1 MYSQETTKSSSS
13 VSSSD
18 GEPELI
24 MFDDDSAIDADDHL
38 STCDAPIKTTS
49 SVARPKSWPEDAADV
64 DNDVLASDAGSRLP
78 RLCRYVASIPGR
90 FLRSQ
95 QNALLYSYMSPVLR
109 HGANNHKQRKAM
121 QRREKMKR
129 RQSHRQAA
137 TGDQS
142 DQLDPI
148 KELSKNDLYTVP
160 QSMDAQHLA
169 DLFWSSRESQNR
181 TSPPS
186 AYSFLK
192 ILWIIAKPTYLPGGC
207 WQFLTVICQCSLP
220 LLVRKVLLHLEEH
233 PYESFRRLGLALAFA
248 TFAVSL
254 LQGIADERQK
264 FLSFRT
270 GITLRSAVVSAAH
283 AHLLNMTPTGRA
295 GLTSGE
301 ITNLVAVDAQKLF
314 ELAQEGHYAW
324 SCPLA
329 MVIVSVLLLLEL
341 GPAAIVGIGV
351 MFLIVPIV
359 QAIVRKMMTIR
370 KARVTASDKRIE
382 IISSMLQSIRFT
394 KLNRYEERFHERVM
408 DMRTQEVHF
417 LRMELFYLSLTLFA
431 TVVSPV
437 LASVLTFITYTLID
451 EDNILTT
458 SLTFTSLFLFAAL
471 RFPINYAGK
480 FMGKAAQGF
489 QACHRFSV
497 FFARESMRDGGLLPV
512 LDNEVVTPF
521 QETCNTTSVSA
532 STGKCSQHVP
542 QQVMDVKRDA
552 LSPLINVKASFC
564 VGDSPE
570 TSFTVSNIDMTVRR
584 SQIMC
589 VVGPVASGK
598 STLVQ
603 GLIGDILPMST
614 SNQGTVFEVNGKVS
628 YASQVPFILNATVRD
643 NILFGEPFDEERYKQ
658 VLVACCLEADIEQ
671 FHSGDMTEIGERGVT
686 LSGGQKQ
693 RLSLAR
699 VAYSQPDVAI
709 LDDPLSALDAGTG
722 KKVFE
727 RLFKPNGVGL
737 FSNTAVVLVTH
748 ASHFLNRVDSI
759 LVLVNGKSVFFGE
772 WGDLASCHPTDP
784 NELDAIESIRSSVQ
798 EEHSGEGNGDK
809 NNPNSKVHS
818 TSRDSIIH
826 AKLRTESDSE
836 KGRIMTVEERKFGLS
851 QMSTWIS
858 WFSYAGGWTFSI
870 VVVVTMIMDRYFYV
884 AIELWLAVWTQG
896 AYKPV
901 YKLGRWYPP
910 QTNGIDAQ
918 IEYITTLFV
927 IILISMVSTL
937 LRTNWLIQGGARSAS
952 RLFSVMLSRLLY
964 APMDFFDTTPVGR
977 LMNRFTYDTETLDVT
992 LTMNMT
998 VLMTSLGWILTG
1010 VILMAIILPWQ
1021 LVPIMFVSVAYWG
1034 LVLHYRKSAV
1044 DLQRLDATSR
1054 SPVQA
1059 QLGEVIDGT
1068 STIRT
1073 FGKSLY
1079 FSNLFRTALN
1089 ENSGMMM
1096 NFMAAHR
1103 WLSVRIQ
1110 LLGACAVLFAV
1121 AFVASFNDIL
1131 HISPGIAA
1139 ILIVWSANFTIALSF
1154 FVQGISESE
1163 ASMTSLE
1170 RAIAMTEIP
1179 EEESR
1184 EIESMPVDA
1193 TWPSKGDISFEE
1205 VRLRYRPGLSLS
1217 LDGLTFRL
1225 TSGQRCGVVGRT
1237 GAGKSTL
1244 AAALFRLVEL
1254 EGGKIMLDGV
1264 NLSKIR
1270 LADVRGRRNGMVIIP
1285 QEPVLFPGTLKKCLD
1300 PFGDFSDEE
1309 VMDALDAVRGAS
1321 RGLSNLDTVVEE
1333 GGRNLS
1339 VGERQLVCLGRAML
1353 AKPKLLFLDEAT
1365 ASVDGETDALIQKM
1379 LRSRFVGTT
1388 LITIAHRL
1396 NTIMDYDCI
1405 LVMSDGKAA
1414 EFGTPLELLSNEDG
1428 IFSELVESTGKES
1441 SAALRSIVFGR
1452 QNA

>member
-1 MYSQETTKSSSS
+1 
-13 VSSSD
+13 
-18 GEPELI
+18 
-24 MFDDDSAIDADDHL
+24 
-38 STCDAPIKTTS
+38 
-49 SVARPKSWPEDAADV
+49 
-64 DNDVLASDAGSRLP
+64 
-78 RLCRYVASIPGR
+78 
-90 FLRSQ
+90 
-95 QNALLYSYMSPVLR
+95 
-109 HGANNHKQRKAM
+109 
-121 QRREKMKR
+121 
-129 RQSHRQAA
+129 
-137 TGDQS
+137 
-142 DQLDPI
+142 
-148 KELSKNDLYTVP
+148 
-160 QSMDAQHLA
+160 
-169 DLFWSSRESQNR
+169 
-181 TSPPS
+181 
-186 AYSFLK
+186 
-192 ILWIIAKPTYLPGGC
+192 
-207 WQFLTVICQCSLP
+207 
-220 LLVRKVLLHLEEH
+220 
-233 PYESFRRLGLALAFA
+233 
-248 TFAVSL
+248 
-254 LQGIADERQK
+254 
-264 FLSFRT
+264 
-270 GITLRSAVVSAAH
+270 
-283 AHLLNMTPTGRA
+283 
-295 GLTSGE
+295 
-301 ITNLVAVDAQKLF
+301 
-314 ELAQEGHYAW
+314 
-324 SCPLA
+324 
-329 MVIVSVLLLLEL
+329 
-341 GPAAIVGIGV
+341 
-351 MFLIVPIV
+351 
-359 QAIVRKMMTIR
+359 
-370 KARVTASDKRIE
+370 
-382 IISSMLQSIRFT
+382 
-394 KLNRYEERFHERVM
+394 
-408 DMRTQEVHF
+408 
-417 LRMELFYLSLTLFA
+417 
-431 TVVSPV
+431 
-437 LASVLTFITYTLID
+437 
-451 EDNILTT
+451 
-458 SLTFTSLFLFAAL
+458 
-471 RFPINYAGK
+471 
-480 FMGKAAQGF
+480 
-489 QACHRFSV
+489 
-497 FFARESMRDGGLLPV
+497 
-512 LDNEVVTPF
+512 
-521 QETCNTTSVSA
+521 
-532 STGKCSQHVP
+532 
-542 QQVMDVKRDA
+542 
-552 LSPLINVKASFC
+552 
-564 VGDSPE
+564 
-570 TSFTVSNIDMTVRR
+570 
-584 SQIMC
+584 
-589 VVGPVASGK
+589 
-598 STLVQ
+598 
-603 GLIGDILPMST
+603 
-614 SNQGTVFEVNGKVS
+614 
-628 YASQVPFILNATVRD
+628 
-643 NILFGEPFDEERYKQ
+643 
-658 VLVACCLEADIEQ
+658 
-671 FHSGDMTEIGERGVT
+671 
-686 LSGGQKQ
+686 
-693 RLSLAR
+693 
-699 VAYSQPDVAI
+699 
-709 LDDPLSALDAGTG
+709 
-722 KKVFE
+722 
-727 RLFKPNGVGL
+727 
-737 FSNTAVVLVTH
+737 
-748 ASHFLNRVDSI
+748 
-759 LVLVNGKSVFFGE
+759 
-772 WGDLASCHPTDP
+772 
-784 NELDAIESIRSSVQ
+784 
-798 EEHSGEGNGDK
+798 
-809 NNPNSKVHS
+809 
-818 TSRDSIIH
+818 
-826 AKLRTESDSE
+826 
-836 KGRIMTVEERKFGLS
+836 
-851 QMSTWIS
+851 
-858 WFSYAGGWTFSI
+858 
-870 VVVVTMIMDRYFYV
+870 
-884 AIELWLAVWTQG
+884 
-896 AYKPV
+896 
-901 YKLGRWYPP
+901 
-910 QTNGIDAQ
+910 
-918 IEYITTLFV
+918 
-927 IILISMVSTL
+927 
-937 LRTNWLIQGGARSAS
+937 
-952 RLFSVMLSRLLY
+952 
-964 APMDFFDTTPVGR
+964 
-977 LMNRFTYDTETLDVT
+977 
-992 LTMNMT
+992 
-998 VLMTSLGWILTG
+998 
-1010 VILMAIILPWQ
+1010 MAIILPWQ

-1205 VRLRYRPGLSLS
+1205 VRLRYRPGLPLS